1 MSEATSGVAAAD
13 DTQKNQGDSLLLCGG
28 ISTPTTHNNNRFD
41 NKPEEA
47 RRCEIPEEDA
57 TGLPG
62 NTRTRCDFVPEPN
75 ATKSDLTRS

>member
-28 ISTPTTHNNNRFD
+28 ISTTTHNNNRFD

-47 RRCEIPEEDA
+47 RRCEIPEEDG

-62 NTRTRCDFVPEPN
+62 NTRT
-75 ATKSDLTRS
+75 